1 MPDGILIFGATRET
15 GLEVAKILAGRG
27 EQITAGVRPASN
39 APELKALA
47 LNLIKGNALNQD
59 DVNAAFASGQFR
71 AAVISLGGQRGQVE
85 PRPDLIGA
93 QNVINA
99 ARPNGVQRIVM
110 VTMIG
115 AGDSR
120 SAVAPKV
127 IEVLGEIIKLKT
139 EAEELLVASG
149 LDYTILRPGGL
160 TSEPGTGTGISTE
173 DHSVMGVITRE
184 DLSRLVVERLD
195 DDGTIGKIYHTI
207 DPEIKWQAP
216 LQRGE
221 DLPKSD

>member
-27 EQITAGVRPASN
+27 EQITACVRPVSN
-39 APELKALA
+39 AAELKALDV
-47 LNLIKGNALNQD
+47 NLFKGDALNQD
-59 DVNAAFASGQFR
+59 DVNAAFASNQFR

-99 ARPNGVQRIVM
+99 ARQNGVQRIVM

-115 AGDSR
+115 TGDSR
-120 SAVAPKV
+120 SAVSPKV
-127 IEVLGEIIKLKT
+127 IEVLGEIIDMKT
-139 EAEELLVASG
+139 QAEELLVHSD

-184 DLSRLVVERLD
+184 DLARLVVQCLD
-195 DDGTIGKIYHTI
+195 DDRTIGKIYHTI